1 MPAPDLDELL
11 QRAGFGPT
19 LHDVSRRAEDAV
31 ALLAEATAEHPD
43 DAALRAFLALALHA
57 AGHPTLALATM
68 LEAALAAAA
77 RPDGFGRYERALTA
91 YQQEL
96 IEAALNR

>member
-1 MPAPDLDELL
+1 MPDPDLDEILH
-11 QRAGFGPT
+11 RAGFGPT
-19 LHDVSRRAEDAV
+19 LRDLRRAEDAV
-31 ALLAEATAEHPD
+31 AYLAEATADHPD
-43 DAALRAFLALALHA
+43 HAALRAYLALALHA

-77 RPDGFGRYERALTA
+77 RPDGFGGYERALTA

-96 IEAALNR
+96 IEAALRR